1 MIISSNAQGMI
12 ITNNAEHMILTW
24 YLSGSWFGLL

>member
-12 ITNNAEHMILTW
+12 ITNNAENMILTW